1 MAVVAAFAVG
11 YAARYQS
18 FVRSLD
24 AYDIARQ
31 DGFADQDFPLL
42 DRHQVTQLGTAH
54 RPGFRP
60 TTSYTTFER
69 PKPAGVTRIGVFG
82 CSFVQGSE
90 AGPGQDFPSAL
101 QRLFGASGRSDVEV
115 LNFGVGSFGVQQS
128 YLLWQYL
135 AADFD
140 LDVTIYNLY
149 SFHRR
154 RDDTFVM
161 LGRIYAPV
169 HARYVLDGGSLR
181 LVEVAGSDRREA
193 AERYFR
199 LRPTWACLRYDAK
212 APPQVRALLPS
223 GRDLP
228 NPLYYRRDG
237 DAEIAELYARI
248 FADMAVRSRRFVV
261 LANDETSEALV
272 EEAAT
277 TPALETVRTATEG
290 FTWRQAGLFRAPRN
304 HLSALGYEVLA
315 REVHAVLVGGDAVTL
330 PEIDISG
337 ACPEPVSS
345 EVSRDLAAYDQVTLT
360 LNGLPAGTFVE
371 AADHRTVSPYSFRS
385 NRALSVLDLSRGLT
399 PQFIAARVP
408 LVEGAICLRFTV
420 DGLPAEVEVGRVRF
434 VGSEHVGVLDR
445 PWADVPGDGWVLT
458 GRCGGGGID
467 LELHTRGRV
476 DDLRLDLGDRTL
488 LHGSVGTTVGA
499 GPAAIQW
506 SSAAAKFAP
515 GTGCGAAGFAV
526 GETAGGTGASSLGR
540 ASIAASSSATRAL
553 SGRSGSTIDAD
564 VSSCAIANRAP
575 RPQVTSVPPRR
586 IQPFNASMPPSPSD
600 RSTAPVDALGSTITS
615 YSSRSVRSSP
625 LKRSGVNGYP
635 SRRSSVNHAAP

>member
-1 MAVVAAFAVG
+1 MFRGALTVAVVAALAVG
-11 YAARYQS
+11 YAARYQR

-24 AYDIARQ
+24 AFDIARQ
-31 DGFADQDFPLL
+31 HGFANQNFPLL
-42 DRHQVTQLGTAH
+42 DRHQVTQLGMAH

-60 TTSYTTFER
+60 TSSYTNFER
-69 PKPAGVTRIGVFG
+69 SKPAGVTRIGVFG

-149 SFHRR
+149 GFHRQ

-161 LGRIYAPV
+161 LDRIYAPV
-169 HARYVLDGGSLR
+169 HARHVLDGGSLR
-181 LVEVAGSDRREA
+181 LVEVAGGDRRDA

-199 LRPTWACLRYDAK
+199 FRPTWAYLRYDAK

-248 FADMAVRSRRFVV
+248 FTDMAARSRRF
-261 LANDETSEALV
+261 LALCNDDTSERLLDGAASTPRLESV
-272 EEAAT
+272 RAAT
-277 TPALETVRTATEG
+277 EAY
-290 FTWRQAGLFRAPRN
+290 TWRRSELFRAPR
-304 HLSALGYEVLA
+304 HHPSALGYEVLA
-315 REVHAVLVGGDAVTL
+315 REVHAVLVGDDAVTL
-330 PEIDISG
+330 PEIDIFE
-337 ACPEPVSS
+337 ACPEPATV
-345 EVSRDLAAYDQVTLT
+345 EAPRDLAVFDRVILT
-360 LNGLPAGTFVE
+360 VNGLPAGVFGEV
-371 AADHRTVSPYSFRS
+371 ADHRNVSPYSFRS
-385 NRALSVLDLSRGLT
+385 NRTLAVLDLSRRRT
-399 PQFIAARVP
+399 PQFIAAREP
-408 LVEGAICLRFTV
+408 LVEGAVRLRFTV
-420 DGLPAEVEVGRVRF
+420 YGLPAEVEVGRVRL
-434 VGSEHVGVLDR
+434 VGSGHVGVLDR
-445 PWADVPGDGWVLT
+445 PWADIAGEGWILT
-458 GRCGGGGID
+458 GRSGGGALD

-506 SSAAAKFAP
+506 SSAAGDLITTRGHPEQDASAIL
-515 GTGCGAAGFAV
+515 AAGGGGWCITAV
-526 GETAGGTGASSLGR
+526 TRSEAVRSWCTRRWRLAETT
-540 ASIAASSSATRAL
+540 
-553 SGRSGSTIDAD
+553 
-564 VSSCAIANRAP
+564 V
-575 RPQVTSVPPRR
+575 
-586 IQPFNASMPPSPSD
+586 
-600 RSTAPVDALGSTITS
+600 PVDGLSPAPLALH
-615 YSSRSVRSSP
+615 P
-625 LKRSGVNGYP
+625 
-635 SRRSSVNHAAP
+635 